1 MTFCAKWNAR
11 KSVKGF
17 TVNKTTAIFADT
29 LSVNNI
35 NLKYCT
41 RIKIVDKS
49 RKMDFW
55 KYVVAGRIMVISS

>member
-29 LSVNNI
+29 LSINNI
-35 NLKYCT
+35 NMKYWEYY
-41 RIKIVDKS
+41 IAQESK
-49 RKMDFW
+49 
-55 KYVVAGRIMVISS
+55 